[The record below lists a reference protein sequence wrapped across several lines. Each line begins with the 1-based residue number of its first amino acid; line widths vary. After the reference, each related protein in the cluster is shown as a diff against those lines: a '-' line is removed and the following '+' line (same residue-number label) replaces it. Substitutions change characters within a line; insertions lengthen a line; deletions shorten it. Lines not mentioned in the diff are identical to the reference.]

1 MVGVVRKVIWWLVVM
16 VGVVCGKD
24 WPAFE
29 VPSSEVRQGAIGDT
43 RSAGETWQELL
54 LPHAEDFEPI
64 GVPAPRDWLA
74 SRQEFGQTFREY
86 LLGRRN
92 GVTPAKSTV
101 YLVPLGDYGE
111 SEVAPEMVVLA
122 DFVRLYYRVRAVVLP
137 QVGLVDLGVV
147 SRTGRQGQLQLHSAA
162 VLDRLEK
169 RVPENGFALIG
180 VTMEDLYPAPEWN
193 YIFGQARVGKR
204 VGVFSFARYD
214 PRVWG
219 AVLEDDEAKAKRVV
233 LERGLQGIGARGRAP
248 IRDVALHLFPLR
260 DERVEPHWR
269 SGFEA
274 GAPVS
279 GLPAQSGFGDRVESG
294 ATVSRARPVLP
305 GEGDGRGCRVVRAA
319 GGAGP

>member
-1 MVGVVRKVIWWLVVM
+1 M

-233 LERGLQGIGARGRAP
+233 LERGCKVLGHEAG
-248 IRDVALHLFPLR
+248 HLFGMLHCIYFR
-260 DERVEPHWR
+260 CVMNGSNHI
-269 SGFEA
+269 GEA
-274 GAPVS
+274 DS
-279 GLPAQSGFGDRVESG
+279 
-294 ATVSRARPVLP
+294 RPVHLCP
-305 GEGDGRGCRVVRAA
+305 VCLRKAGSATGLNPVLRYRGLARFYREKGMDEAAEWCERRVVRGRRA
-319 GGAGP
+319 GSGDR